1 MKKHLF
7 IGGEWVE
14 AGEYRPLFSPY
25 SGEQIAEV
33 AYADAAEV
41 DKAIEAAARARPL
54 MANMPAHERAAI
66 LERLSSLIQGKAEEC
81 ARLIALEAAK
91 PIKDGKA

>member
-7 IGGEWVE
+7 IDGEWVE

-41 DKAIEAAARARPL
+41 EQAIGAAERARPL
-54 MANMPAHERAAI
+54 MASMPAHERAAI
-66 LERLSSLIQGKAEEC
+66 LERLASLIQATRRRNAPG
-81 ARLIALEAAK
+81 
-91 PIKDGKA
+91 